1 MAASQ
6 DSNENSEC
14 KNHEDDGEIPDN
26 FATSAASQQRNNN
39 GSKSDLNR
47 NQVNPAV
54 TINIGTEACCQ
65 EVEQKRLN
73 YVRVQAD
80 EVRHFQSQFEDVLQ
94 VTGSL
99 TATDNLRAPLQET
112 MEGGKPSQLVLTAKK
127 QTNWLAM

>member
-1 MAASQ
+1 MAASE
-6 DSNENSEC
+6 DSSDC

-26 FATSAASQQRNNN
+26 SATSAASQQRNKN
-39 GSKSDLNR
+39 GNKTDLNR
-47 NQVNPAV
+47 SQVNPAV

-65 EVEQKRLN
+65 EVELKRVN

-112 MEGGKPSQLVLTAKK
+112 VEGGRPSQLVSLPKKK
-127 QTNWLAM
+127 QLN

>member
-6 DSNENSEC
+6 DSNENSDC
-14 KNHEDDGEIPDN
+14 KNNKDDGEISDN
-26 FATSAASQQRNNN
+26 SAKSAASQQRNNN
-39 GSKSDLNR
+39 GSETDLNR
-47 NQVNPAV
+47 SQVNPAV

-80 EVRHFQSQFEDVLQ
+80 EVRHFQSQFEDMLQ

-112 MEGGKPSQLVLTAKK
+112 VKGGRPSQLVSLTNK
-127 QTNWLAM
+127 LY